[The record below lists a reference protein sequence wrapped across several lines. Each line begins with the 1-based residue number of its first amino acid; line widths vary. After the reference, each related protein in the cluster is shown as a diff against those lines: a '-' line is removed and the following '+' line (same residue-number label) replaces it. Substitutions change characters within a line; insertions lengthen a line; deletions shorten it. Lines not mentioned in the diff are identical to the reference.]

1 MKGDKELKMLCCAC
15 RNPIRQA
22 GEEFR
27 YVALDFKAGWEYPRT
42 TSGKAIA
49 LLCQKCGENGALPK
63 FAIEW
68 DGKQESPKYHLISQQ
83 TKASQPKQKPT
94 PGNQKARV
102 RGEGREEQLK
112 LL

>member
-22 GEEFR
+22 GEEFH
-27 YVALDFKAGWEYPRT
+27 YVALDFKAGWQYPKT
-42 TSGKAIA
+42 ISGKALA

-68 DGKQESPKYHLISQQ
+68 DGKLGSPKYHLISQQ
-83 TKASQPKQKPT
+83 TKASHPKQKAT
-94 PGNQKARV
+94 LENQNQEQEG
-102 RGEGREEQLK
+102 GEERSN
-112 LL
+112 